1 MEDYWKRRAALVE
14 TRRLNVDVKYP
25 EGDGRVGVRAT
36 PDQLEQIL
44 DNLLRNSSE
53 AMPKGGSIQFELRNT
68 PEEALLIFTDNG
80 PGLGGF
86 GAVWRDGWRMES
98 SKAEGR
104 GIGLRLAN
112 RWVKSWGG
120 RLEAKTLRSGLWGK
134 PKGTEVR
141 MALPKV

>member
-1 MEDYWKRRAALVE
+1 
-14 TRRLNVDVKYP
+14 
-25 EGDGRVGVRAT
+25 
-36 PDQLEQIL
+36 
-44 DNLLRNSSE
+44 NLLRNSSE